1 MFDYRRAW
9 KLDGWTILFG
19 FESNIQ
25 TSSWYLEH
33 IWIFW
38 TIGIYWGIP
47 CTVLDALDIW
57 MSELFKI
64 QPSWQEWRHLHHGGK
79 IPTCLAS
86 WWGGFCSA
94 ELCTL
99 IPDMRPLPTCSAK
112 GPGWHIQW
120 PTFFDG
126 CSDLC
131 NLWWLARA
139 PSRDFQE
146 PSVREARINLT
157 WRWITK
163 HNQVDGCPLCGPGN
177 SRMPLTPSLC
187 WCHQSY
193 QTKSETFDN
202 FDFVEH
208 WWSVPMLRFTGA
220 SKMMFAYMVALFPK
234 CKTPQGVPWPF
245 WASTIEGNSCSS
257 LLFSSVKLN
266 TLHMRE
272 MEGEYCPKQNIYFQN
287 TNTTPAVS
295 CFFFLAYRGKLQLH
309 CGTASCERF
318 VAGRLTN
325 GWSLVWQSFHL

>member
-1 MFDYRRAW
+1 MATFAPWRENSNVPCFMMRGVVQRW
-9 KLDGWTILFG
+9 TVHLD
-19 FESNIQ
+19 
-25 TSSWYLEH
+25 
-33 IWIFW
+33 
-38 TIGIYWGIP
+38 P
-47 CTVLDALDIW
+47 
-57 MSELFKI
+57 
-64 QPSWQEWRHLHHGGK
+64 
-79 IPTCLAS
+79 
-86 WWGGFCSA
+86 
-94 ELCTL
+94 
-99 IPDMRPLPTCSAK
+99 
-112 GPGWHIQW
+112 WHEATTYMQCQRTRVAYPVQW

-163 HNQVDGCPLCGPGN
+163 HNQVDGCPLCGPGS

-266 TLHMRE
+266 TPHMRE
-272 MEGEYCPKQNIYFQN
+272 MEGEYCPKHNIYFQN

-295 CFFFLAYRGKLQLH
+295 CFFFSHIEENYSYIVVLLLASAL
-309 CGTASCERF
+309 
-318 VAGRLTN
+318 
-325 GWSLVWQSFHL
+325 